1 MAITDTIPP
10 RYPEDRPIEDDSG
23 NWWVMHV
30 KPNCERQVAT
40 YLLNR
45 EISYYLPIFKK
56 MSRVGGLKR
65 VRVTETPLFSGYICF
80 ALDKD
85 RHHLLYDTKK
95 LVRILKVEDQEGF
108 VRELRSVAKAVES
121 GNELTVENRLIPGR
135 RVLILSGP
143 LEGAEGVVVHRHK
156 QSRLA
161 VSVEMFN
168 QSVLAKLDPD
178 TQLEIL

>member
-1 MAITDTIPP
+1 MAITDIIPP
-10 RYPEDRPIEDDSG
+10 RYPLERPIEEDLG
-23 NWWVMHV
+23 LWWVMHI

-45 EISYYLPIFKK
+45 EISYYLPISKK
-56 MSRVGGLKR
+56 TSRVGGLRR
-65 VRVTETPLFSGYICF
+65 VRVTEIPLFSGYICF
-80 ALDKD
+80 ALDKEK
-85 RHHLLYDTKK
+85 HGLLYDTKK
-95 LVRILKVEDQEGF
+95 LVRILKVEDQERF
-108 VRELRSVAKAVES
+108 VRELRSVAKAIES
-121 GNELTVENRLIPGR
+121 GAELSIENRLIPGR

-161 VSVEMFN
+161 VSVQMFN

-178 TQLEIL
+178 TELEIL